1 MKKLLG
7 ASAITVTLLALAAC
21 GGNDEDAAMPDVAG
35 SSLDLALSDLDRAGY
50 DPDDVEIVGGGVF
63 GVVDESNWEVCDQE
77 PPAGEP
83 MGSAPRLTV
92 DRSCGGTST
101 GTDATGTGEDS
112 PPTDENPAAAG
123 DGGDS
128 FVMPSLVGM
137 NLQAAQD
144 QLQSLGSYVLTQ
156 TDATGAGRFQVLD
169 RNWKVCFQV
178 PAPGTTTP
186 LSKLIELGAVKLEE
200 SCS

>member
-1 MKKLLG
+1 M
-7 ASAITVTLLALAAC
+7 
-21 GGNDEDAAMPDVAG
+21 
-35 SSLDLALSDLDRAGY
+35 
-50 DPDDVEIVGGGVF
+50 
-63 GVVDESNWEVCDQE
+63 DESNWEVCGQD

-92 DRSCGGTST
+92 DRSCGPETP
-101 GTDATGTGEDS
+101 GTDSAEGISAD
-112 PPTDENPAAAG
+112 PTPAGDAVGQPAEEAAG
-123 DGGDS
+123 S
-128 FVMPSLVGM
+128 ETFVMPSLVGM

-144 QLQSLGSYVLTQ
+144 QLQALGSFLLTQ

-178 PAPGTTTP
+178 PAPGSSTP

-200 SCS
+200 SCP